1 MTEVANRRRFDEY
14 LEEQWQYLTEKSAP
28 LSLILCDIDYFKS
41 YNDYYG
47 HQAGDDCLKQVAY
60 ALSLAVKRSV
70 DLVCRY
76 GGEEFAII
84 MPDTDLQEAV
94 KVAQEIVLAVKKLK
108 IPHAQSQVS
117 EYVTMSLGIS
127 IQIPTQELRV
137 KSAIATAD
145 TCLYEAKKQGRDR
158 FVTSNSKNFSID

>member
-1 MTEVANRRRFDEY
+1 MGMSSR
-14 LEEQWQYLTEKSAP
+14 KKKKAP
-28 LSLILCDIDYFKS
+28 LSLILSDIDYFKS

-47 HQAGDDCLKQVAY
+47 HQAGDYCLKQVAY

-84 MPDTDLQEAV
+84 MPDTDLQAAI
-94 KVAQEIVLAVKKLK
+94 KVAEEIALSIKKLK

-127 IQIPTQELRV
+127 SQIPTQELRA

-145 TCLYEAKKQGRDR
+145 TCLYQAKKQGRDR
-158 FVTSNSKNFSID
+158 FVIGYTN

>member
-1 MTEVANRRRFDEY
+1 MP
-14 LEEQWQYLTEKSAP
+14 S
-28 LSLILCDIDYFKS
+28 
-41 YNDYYG
+41 
-47 HQAGDDCLKQVAY
+47 
-60 ALSLAVKRSV
+60 AVKRSV

-76 GGEEFAII
+76 GGEEFAVI

-94 KVAQEIVLAVKKLK
+94 QVAQEIVLAVKKLK

-127 IQIPTQELRV
+127 SQIPTQELRA

-145 TCLYEAKKQGRDR
+145 ICLYEAKKQGRDR
-158 FVTSNSKNFSID
+158 FVTSNSKNFSIDYKEVQLQSGSCLDVNIRYPISDCCCRPVNFSWSFLRFLA